1 MAKIVPEQIH
11 IVSIQVTNAN
21 VSMTKGKDLVEKNKA
36 FDINFKANTSL
47 SLEDQ
52 DFCKVDFTVDF
63 LPTEQL
69 KDQTDFSASFSIDFI
84 FSIEHLQ
91 NFKVAVPGTEHG
103 FLLDSTLGTTLMG
116 IVYSTARGIILTRTA
131 GTILDSILLPV
142 INPANLLDIEQ
153 IDQ

>member
-63 LPTEQL
+63 SPTEQL

-153 IDQ
+153 IAQ